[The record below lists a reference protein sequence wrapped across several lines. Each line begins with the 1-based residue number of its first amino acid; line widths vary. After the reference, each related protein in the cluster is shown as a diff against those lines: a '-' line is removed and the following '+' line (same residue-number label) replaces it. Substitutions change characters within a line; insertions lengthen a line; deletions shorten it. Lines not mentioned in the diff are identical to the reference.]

1 MLLPTNTGGDGTLA
15 LLPFFSEELDWDS
28 LGMDK
33 AGWEDSPQDKRSG
46 GQSGSGGIPYAP
58 SHLLPLS
65 TLSSGSS
72 LSAAGA
78 ARSSTLG
85 SSSHTGANAFLPG
98 MSSPPIRN
106 IVSMTFLPGFTEPT
120 LALLYAPDWTW
131 SGRLEHLAHNYLV
144 SLVTLSSTN
153 AAAPSGLSASPTRAV
168 IIATSPPLPY
178 SCLSLTACPA
188 TLGGV
193 LLTTANGILHL
204 DQSGRVVAAPT
215 TAWLARDYP
224 PGRARPVGLDDEHGK
239 RSGELGEELEG
250 SRVEFISH
258 PGDDESD
265 ANAEQEPTAL
275 VWAPSGAI
283 LELSFARTGRT
294 IAGMTIRKAADGS
307 GLTGG
312 AASVVTRI
320 GGAGSGKSGLVFVG
334 SEQGEAGLCRWSL
347 GGGTAASTVLEVA
360 KEEEDDKMGLDD
372 DEEGTSFPFPF
383 FSRPSLTHALHRYL
397 QHLLPSRY
405 LEKLDPFERGR
416 SLFRSW
422 R

>member
-1 MLLPTNTGGDGTLA
+1 MMLPTNTGGDGTLA

-28 LGMDK
+28 LGMDRE
-33 AGWEDSPQDKRSG
+33 GWESSQQDRSSG
-46 GQSGSGGIPYAP
+46 GQRGGSGGIPYAP
-58 SHLLPLS
+58 SHLLPLA

-98 MSSPPIRN
+98 MTSPPIRN

-153 AAAPSGLSASPTRAV
+153 AAAPSGASASPTRAV

-178 SCLSLTACPA
+178 SCLSITACPA

-193 LLTTANGILHL
+193 LLTTSNGILHL

-224 PGRARPVGLDDEHGK
+224 PGRARPVGLDDEAGK
-239 RSGELGEELEG
+239 RSAEMGEALEG
-250 SRVEFISH
+250 SRVEFFTH

-275 VWAPSGAI
+275 VWAPSGAV
-283 LELSFARTGRT
+283 LELSFSRTGRT
-294 IAGMTIRKAADGS
+294 IAGITIAKVADGS

-312 AASVVTRI
+312 AASVLARI
-320 GGAGSGKSGLVFVG
+320 GGGAGTAKSGLVFVG

-347 GGGTAASTVLEVA
+347 GGGAVEIGQAAVPA
-360 KEEEDDKMGLDD
+360 IQAEDDQMGMDENEDGKLHSASINLPNLDL
-372 DEEGTSFPFPF
+372 TSFPPAQTSTTPSPFP
-383 FSRPSLTHALHRYL
+383 A
-397 QHLLPSRY
+397 
-405 LEKLDPFERGR
+405 
-416 SLFRSW
+416 
-422 R
+422 